1 MVLLL
6 SKMLK
11 IDVIINQQSNL
22 YIVRNNKLKSKFII
36 KMYIQFI
43 FIFFFF
49 FKKKKNYFF
58 FKYFL
63 I

>member
-49 FKKKKNYFF
+49 FKKKKQIIFIVNI
-58 FKYFL
+58 L
-63 I
+63 